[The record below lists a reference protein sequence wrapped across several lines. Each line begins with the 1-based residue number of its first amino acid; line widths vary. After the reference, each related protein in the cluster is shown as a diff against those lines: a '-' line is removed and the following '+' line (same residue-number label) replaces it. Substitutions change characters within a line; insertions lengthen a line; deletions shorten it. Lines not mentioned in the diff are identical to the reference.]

1 MGYCWYSCWCGL
13 FRFRIGIVCV
23 MSKNILYSV
32 YKTHPEWDLDRD
44 YYGPAITTSYEQD
57 GVIYVTNGEYLTQVN
72 YCPFTGKKGAVTP
85 EYNREDTFYKQLS
98 FWEWG

>member
-1 MGYCWYSCWCGL
+1 MN
-13 FRFRIGIVCV
+13 
-23 MSKNILYSV
+23 KTILYSV
-32 YKTHPEWDLDRD
+32 YKTHTEWDLDRD

-85 EYNREDTFYKQLS
+85 EYNREDTFYKQLN

>member
-1 MGYCWYSCWCGL
+1 MQLYVGHL
-13 FRFRIGIVCV
+13 FLLQFLYGDL
-23 MSKNILYSV
+23 KNWPHKANFV
-32 YKTHPEWDLDRD
+32 YLDQD

-85 EYNREDTFYKQLS
+85 EYNREDTFYKQQN